1 MRRARPYIEDMP
13 GQALVTAEELFRLNL
28 PNKRTELVRGM
39 LIIREPAGYQHG
51 DVAAQLLL
59 AIGNYVEAHSLG
71 RVFAAETGFTLER
84 GPDTV
89 RAPDVAF
96 ISNARLPDPP
106 PRAFAELAPDLA
118 VEVLSPSDMGREVD
132 EKVADW
138 LKASTRLVWVVDPIR
153 ANARVYRGDGT
164 ESLLVESDSL
174 QGDDVL
180 PGFTCVIG
188 PLLRRGS
195 A

>member
-1 MRRARPYIEDMP
+1 MSNPRRYIESMP
-13 GQALVTAEELFRLNL
+13 QQALLTAEELLRLNL

-51 DVAAQLLL
+51 DVAARLLVG
-59 AIGNYVEAHSLG
+59 IGAHVEQHQLG

-84 GPDTV
+84 SPDTV

-96 ISNARLPDPP
+96 ISNARLPEPP
-106 PRAFAELAPDLA
+106 PRGFAEMAPDLA
-118 VEVLSPSDMGREVD
+118 VEVLSPDDYAPEVL

-138 LKASTRLVWVVDPIR
+138 LKAGARLVWIVDPIR
-153 ANARVYRGDGT
+153 ANARVYRDDGS
-164 ESLLVESDSL
+164 ESLLGLNDSL
-174 QGDDVL
+174 DGEDVL
-180 PGFTCVIG
+180 PDFTYALG
-188 PLLRRGS
+188 RLLRRGT